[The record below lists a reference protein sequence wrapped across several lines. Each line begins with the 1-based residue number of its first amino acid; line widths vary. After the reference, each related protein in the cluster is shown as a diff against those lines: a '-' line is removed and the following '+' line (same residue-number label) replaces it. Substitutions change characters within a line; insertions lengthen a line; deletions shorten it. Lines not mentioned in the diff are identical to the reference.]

1 MTSVR
6 TVGFIGLGAMG
17 GAIATRIIEA
27 SWPTVLWARRPEA
40 LKPFGRK
47 NVTTVPTPRA
57 LATRVDLVGVCV
69 WSDDD
74 VRQVLL
80 GESGILDGCR
90 PGTIIAIHSTI
101 QPSTCREL
109 AAAAAERD
117 AILLDAPVSGGRKIA
132 LDGSLT
138 IAIGGNKQAATDCQG
153 VFRTFANSVVHLG
166 DVGSGQFAKLLNN
179 ALLAANLAIAD
190 DALALGETLG
200 LDADR
205 LVEFLSCASGRSY
218 ALGVAQAARA
228 SAETRK
234 AAATPLRK
242 DVDGLQRSLDPGIVH
257 GTLLREAASQAIL
270 RLEQPSHAST

>member
-1 MTSVR
+1 MDHFPVVNGLCPDMTSVR

-40 LKPFGRK
+40 LEPFGRK

-117 AILLDAPVSGGRKIA
+117 AFPPR
-132 LDGSLT
+132 
-138 IAIGGNKQAATDCQG
+138 
-153 VFRTFANSVVHLG
+153 RTG
-166 DVGSGQFAKLLNN
+166 
-179 ALLAANLAIAD
+179 
-190 DALALGETLG
+190 
-200 LDADR
+200 
-205 LVEFLSCASGRSY
+205 
-218 ALGVAQAARA
+218 
-228 SAETRK
+228 
-234 AAATPLRK
+234 
-242 DVDGLQRSLDPGIVH
+242 
-257 GTLLREAASQAIL
+257 
-270 RLEQPSHAST
+270 

>member
-1 MTSVR
+1 MGGPTNFWQARSGVAHRPNVCCQRRLLLFPVVNGLRPDMTSVR

-27 SWPTVLWARRPEA
+27 SSRDPLWARRPEA

-47 NVTTVPTPRA
+47 NVTTVPTPRG

-109 AAAAAERD
+109 AAASAGTRT
-117 AILLDAPVSGGRKIA
+117 ILLDAPISGGRKMP
-132 LDGSLT
+132 
-138 IAIGGNKQAATDCQG
+138 
-153 VFRTFANSVVHLG
+153 RWFAHYR
-166 DVGSGQFAKLLNN
+166 DWW
-179 ALLAANLAIAD
+179 
-190 DALALGETLG
+190 
-200 LDADR
+200 R
-205 LVEFLSCASGRSY
+205 
-218 ALGVAQAARA
+218 
-228 SAETRK
+228 
-234 AAATPLRK
+234 
-242 DVDGLQRSLDPGIVH
+242 
-257 GTLLREAASQAIL
+257 
-270 RLEQPSHAST
+270 